1 MIARILARLGM
12 RGRLLFAATLPAL
25 LMVTVLEIVFLNQ
38 YQNNSERVFI
48 ERGKA
53 IVQQMSTA
61 AEYALFSG
69 SVDTIERLAAS
80 VRESNADIV
89 AVSVLD
95 AAGERVAVAGTQ
107 THEPLAL
114 VDTLQIGGDDDLVL
128 IQGAIRQQAVPLDAE
143 LWALESAAAFNAQP
157 IFGYV
162 LVELSRAHLK
172 ERYREML
179 HITLSVLLAGFLLA
193 SWISARIA
201 DDVLARLEAARLD
214 LARQKEIAETLART
228 DALTGLVNRRAFDA
242 ALDQEIR
249 RAQRYDAPL
258 SLVITDI
265 DHFKSINDRFGHHV
279 GDQVLIDFARTLTA
293 AVRDV
298 DTVGRWGGEEFVIL
312 MPGTALEEAAIVAER
327 MRLAVAGAP
336 TRTPGVT
343 CGYTASFGVTAY
355 GEASSTADTLMASAD
370 AALYRAKNGGRNR
383 VEKG

>member
-1 MIARILARLGM
+1 MIARIFARLGM
-12 RGRLLFAATLPAL
+12 RGRLLIAAILPAL
-25 LMVTVLEIVFLNQ
+25 LMVTVLEIVFLKQ
-38 YQNNSERVFI
+38 YQSDSERAFI

-69 SVDTIERLAAS
+69 SVDTLERLAAS
-80 VRESNADIV
+80 VRESDTDVV
-89 AVSVLD
+89 AVSVLNT
-95 AAGERVAVAGTQ
+95 AGKRVAVAGPQ
-107 THEPLAL
+107 EHAPLAL
-114 VDTLQIGGDDDLVL
+114 ADSLQIGGDDHFVL
-128 IQGAIRQQAVPLDAE
+128 IQGAIRQQPVPLDAE
-143 LWALESAAAFNAQP
+143 LWALESAAAYIAHP
-157 IFGYV
+157 ISGYV

-172 ERYREML
+172 ARYREML

-193 SWISARIA
+193 SWISARIS

-214 LARQKEIAETLART
+214 LARQKEIAEMLSRT
-228 DALTGLVNRRAFDA
+228 DPLTGLVNRRAFDA
-242 ALDQEIR
+242 ALEQEIR
-249 RAQRYDAPL
+249 RAQRYNEPL
-258 SLVITDI
+258 SLLMTDI
-265 DHFKSINDRFGHHV
+265 DHFKSVNDRFGHHV
-279 GDQVLIDFARTLTA
+279 GDQVLIDFARTLSA

-312 MPGTALEEAAIVAER
+312 MPGTALEEAVIVAER

-336 TRTPGVT
+336 TRTQGGS

-355 GEASSTADTLMASAD
+355 AEDKACVDTLMASVD

>member
-89 AVSVLD
+89 AVSVLN
-95 AAGERVAVAGTQ
+95 AAGKRVAVAGTQ

-114 VDTLQIGGDDDLVL
+114 VDTLQIGGDDDHVL

-157 IFGYV
+157 ISGYV

-193 SWISARIA
+193 SWISARIS

-279 GDQVLIDFARTLTA
+279 GDQVLIDFARTLSA

-336 TRTPGVT
+336 TRTQSGS

-355 GEASSTADTLMASAD
+355 GEANSTADTLMASAD

>member
-1 MIARILARLGM
+1 
-12 RGRLLFAATLPAL
+12 
-25 LMVTVLEIVFLNQ
+25 
-38 YQNNSERVFI
+38 
-48 ERGKA
+48 
-53 IVQQMSTA
+53 
-61 AEYALFSG
+61 
-69 SVDTIERLAAS
+69 
-80 VRESNADIV
+80 
-89 AVSVLD
+89 
-95 AAGERVAVAGTQ
+95 
-107 THEPLAL
+107 
-114 VDTLQIGGDDDLVL
+114 
-128 IQGAIRQQAVPLDAE
+128 
-143 LWALESAAAFNAQP
+143 
-157 IFGYV
+157 
-162 LVELSRAHLK
+162 
-172 ERYREML
+172 ML
-179 HITLSVLLAGFLLA
+179 HITLSILLAGFLLA

-214 LARQKEIAETLART
+214 LARLKEIAETLART

-242 ALDQEIR
+242 ALEQEIR
-249 RAQRYDAPL
+249 RAQRYDEPL
-258 SLVITDI
+258 SLLMTDI
-265 DHFKSINDRFGHHV
+265 DHFKSVNDRFGHHV

-336 TRTPGVT
+336 TRTQGVT